1 MTENMARHGRLLAQ
15 TLLAKLLT
23 ASPFTLS
30 RSCPISGIRG
40 LCSGMSSTSA
50 VAYGEGEGD
59 GEGGEKKGE
68 SGSSVGDE
76 AKDDG
81 EGGENG
87 FLVGGEAKDDGSRR
101 VAVFWDLDNK
111 PPKHVPPYDA
121 AVRLIEMAAG
131 FGEVLDVAAYANRY
145 AFAYL
150 PQWVKEQR
158 RERRQLDRLERAG
171 IVKPS
176 EPYVCG
182 YCGRKCKTNEKLRKH
197 FRDLHERERTK
208 RMNRLNSL
216 KGNKRHKFRASLS
229 DKEERYRTAAREVL
243 VPKVGYGLASELRR
257 AGVYVRMVSDKS
269 QAADEALKL
278 HMHRSI
284 RTGTDC
290 ICLVSDDS
298 DFANILKLA
307 QSKDL
312 HTVVVGDTSSLTKFA
327 DDKFSWREVA
337 SGSAL
342 ARANEVHGQW
352 SFEDGFDFEEG
363 LYQGHSDD
371 AYELRRVRAINS
383 GASRFADSDA
393 SDEDLED
400 LDEAVGCTEE
410 GEVWPME
417 RLVDGNRERKVL
429 TRSDFFWLPG
439 SDEGMEP
446 KANKLGRSEPDGSCD
461 ETLG

>member
-1 MTENMARHGRLLAQ
+1 LKIATTINFGDIGC
-15 TLLAKLLT
+15 LT
-23 ASPFTLS
+23 
-30 RSCPISGIRG
+30 GIVAIFAFLTWNG
-40 LCSGMSSTSA
+40 LCEIWSLGFMKFMS
-50 VAYGEGEGD
+50 
-59 GEGGEKKGE
+59 
-68 SGSSVGDE
+68 
-76 AKDDG
+76 
-81 EGGENG
+81 
-87 FLVGGEAKDDGSRR
+87 
-101 VAVFWDLDNK
+101 
-111 PPKHVPPYDA
+111 
-121 AVRLIEMAAG
+121 
-131 FGEVLDVAAYANRY
+131 VL
-145 AFAYL
+145 FF
-150 PQWVKEQR
+150 
-158 RERRQLDRLERAG
+158 
-171 IVKPS
+171 
-176 EPYVCG
+176 C
-182 YCGRKCKTNEKLRKH
+182 
-197 FRDLHERERTK
+197 F
-208 RMNRLNSL
+208 
-216 KGNKRHKFRASLS
+216 
-229 DKEERYRTAAREVL
+229 RYRTAAREVL

-327 DDKFSWREVA
+327 DDQFSWREVA

-352 SFEDGFDFEEG
+352 SFEDGFDFEAG
-363 LYQGHSDD
+363 LYQDHSDD
-371 AYELRRVRAINS
+371 AYELRRVRARNS

-446 KANKLGRSEPDGSCD
+446 AMKLLGKVGRGCKLLRAFKADIFFPCAPLDRRFFLERKGM
-461 ETLG
+461 